1 MSVIRIHKTENY
13 TVMSNF
19 HFKEK
24 GLSLKAKGLLSL
36 MLSLPDDWNY
46 SISGLVKLSK
56 DGKDSVMSA
65 LTELEKHGYLLRERV
80 TNSKGQFSGVE
91 YNIYEQPQQEKPI
104 EGKQNA
110 DKQNEEKTNAGNH
123 PQLNTNI
130 LNTKNNKDIKELN
143 TESGLEVFEDILKH
157 IEDIEI
163 KNLLIDYIEMR
174 RLTGYPITQRGLNMI
189 INRCVRLSNFDRGL
203 QKEML
208 ENAIINNWRNV
219 YLPKEQ
225 EPEIK
230 IENEEGLKD
239 LKKFYGE

>member
-1 MSVIRIHKTENY
+1 
-13 TVMSNF
+13 MSNH

-46 SISGLVKLSK
+46 SISGLVRLSK

-65 LTELEKHGYLLRERV
+65 LLELEKYGYLNRERV

-91 YNIYEQPQQEKPI
+91 YNIFEEPQQGKPI
-104 EGKQNA
+104 A
-110 DKQNEEKTNAGNH
+110 DLQNEEKQKSDKANAEKRI
-123 PQLNTNI
+123 QLNTNI
-130 LNTKNNKDIKELN
+130 SNNKKNKDNKELN

-157 IEDIEI
+157 IEDLEI
-163 KNLLIDYIEMR
+163 RNLLIDYIEMR
-174 RLTGYPITQRGLNMI
+174 RLTGYPLTQRGLNMI

-230 IENEEGLKD
+230 IDNEEGLKD